1 MYPDTGKPEKPELP
15 LCPDA
20 NGLMPDCAPLA
31 VPYVPF
37 QQMGSKR
44 YTQAAAL
51 NNGTLFPGLNLP
63 FHVKAEARDVVSG
76 HLAELQAL
84 EFVLVELAMYLDT
97 HQNDSE
103 AFELYRQYAAMEQEA
118 RERYEA
124 MHGPLTHR
132 GIANEKSWAS
142 WLKDPWPWNYP
153 GKKEA

>member
-1 MYPDTGKPEKPELP
+1 MYPDTGKPDKPELP

-20 NGLMPDCAPLA
+20 NGTLLPCAPLA

-37 QQMGSKR
+37 QQTGAKR
-44 YTQAAAL
+44 YTQKDAL

-97 HQNDSE
+97 HQGDSE
-103 AFELYRQYAAMEQEA
+103 AFELYREYASMEMEA
-118 RERYEA
+118 RQRYEA
-124 MHGPLTHR
+124 MHGPLSLASV
-132 GIANEKSWAS
+132 ANEKNWAT
-142 WLKDPWPWNYP
+142 WLKEPWPWNYP
-153 GKKEA
+153 SKKEA